1 LRNWIFLFGIPE
13 LGLFQVEQNA
23 IISEVQTTGKR
34 LVSFN
39 PTVSGSDVYE
49 DVNDTKTFPYVH
61 DPVNKT
67 LEINGIRIYYQSLE
81 N

>member
-1 LRNWIFLFGIPE
+1 LFGIPE
-13 LGLFQVEQNA
+13 LGLSQVEQNA

-39 PTVSGSDVYE
+39 PSVSGSEVYE
-49 DVNDTKTFPYVH
+49 DVNETKTFPYVH

-67 LEINGIRIYYQSLE
+67 LEINCIRIYYQSIE